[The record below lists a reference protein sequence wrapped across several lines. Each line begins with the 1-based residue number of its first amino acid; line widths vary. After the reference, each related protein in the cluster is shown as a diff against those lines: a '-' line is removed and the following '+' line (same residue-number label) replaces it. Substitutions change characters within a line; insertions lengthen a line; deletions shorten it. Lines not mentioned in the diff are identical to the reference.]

1 MNIQTAGTG
10 LRSRI
15 VTCDS
20 KRGSFTEYHVTGT
33 ADAPG
38 TASEC
43 AVSVFE
49 GLADSLVEHEIQ
61 PIQEKLYGLSSVKEE
76 VLHRREEAWVRRGLD
91 PSTPVTWIEGRPPGD
106 TPFVGAQIWGIAS
119 HRGDVAVRSLRGTV
133 AESGRCWTG
142 RGFRMIHLPSVHGCE
157 ADGSL
162 PPGHA
167 RQAELMF
174 TNAGAALKAHGLSWQ
189 NVVRTWIYLPRLLDW
204 YGDLN
209 RVRTRHFAAAGVGG
223 ESGTPFPASTGIQG
237 RHGAEECFMD
247 VLALEST
254 GPGGAVATPI
264 RRSPR
269 QDQSFSY
276 GSAFSRGM
284 TIAIEDKKTIH
295 ISGTASIN
303 RAGASTHIDDAEGQS
318 LETLMSIAAILEEQG
333 GGLHNITSSTLF
345 CKTHEAYEAWMRVTR
360 LLGVPDFPCVRVLA
374 DVCRPDLLVEMEAVA
389 VI

>member
-1 MNIQTAGTG
+1 MNIQTTG
-10 LRSRI
+10 HRCRI
-15 VTCDS
+15 QTCDS

-33 ADAPG
+33 AEAAG
-38 TASEC
+38 SAAEC
-43 AVSVFE
+43 AEAVFE
-49 GLADSLVEHEIQ
+49 GMAASLVEHEIQ
-61 PIQEKLYGLSSVKEE
+61 PIQEKLYGLFAVKDE
-76 VLHRREEAWVRRGLD
+76 VLRRREEAWLRHGLD
-91 PSTPVTWIEGRPPGD
+91 PSTPVTWIEGRPPAD
-106 TPFVGAQIWGIAS
+106 TPFVGAQIWGIAP
-119 HRGDVAVRSLRGTV
+119 HRGDVAVRTLRGEI
-133 AESGRCWTG
+133 AGAGRCWTG
-142 RGFRMIHLPSVHGCE
+142 RGFRMIHLPAVHGCE
-157 ADGSL
+157 ADGTL
-162 PPGHA
+162 PPGHF

-209 RVRTRHFAAAGVGG
+209 KVRTRHFAAAGVGG
-223 ESGTPFPASTGIQG
+223 EHGTPFPASTGIQG

-247 VLALEST
+247 VLALETT

-284 TIAIEDKKTIH
+284 TIAVEGKKTIH

-303 RAGASTHIDDAEGQS
+303 KAGATVHVDDPEGQS
-318 LETLMSIAAILEEQG
+318 LETLLSIAAILEEQG

-345 CKTHEAYEAWMRVTR
+345 CKNLEAYDAWMRVTR
-360 LLGVPDFPCVRVLA
+360 LLGVPDFPTVRVLA

-389 VI
+389 VL